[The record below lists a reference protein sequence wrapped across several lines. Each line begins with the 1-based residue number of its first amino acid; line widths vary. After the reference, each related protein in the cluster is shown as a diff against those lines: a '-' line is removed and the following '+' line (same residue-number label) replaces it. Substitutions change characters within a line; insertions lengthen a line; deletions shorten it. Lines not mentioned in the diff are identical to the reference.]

1 MSDPAPAVPADTT
14 PSSGATLA
22 SFGVCFGVCFTVFGI
37 VLAAKT
43 FLLDLQ
49 GFGIAVALI
58 GSGTALFIIGALSA
72 MPYVRHSLFGWLRR
86 G

>member
-1 MSDPAPAVPADTT
+1 MSDPTPAVPADTK

-37 VLAAKT
+37 VLAAT
-43 FLLDLQ
+43 MFLLDLH
-49 GFGIAVALI
+49 GFGIAVALT
-58 GSGTALFIIGALSA
+58 GSGIVLFTVGALTA
-72 MPYVRHSLFGWLRR
+72 MPHVRQSLFGWMRR